1 MRIEMGGEF
10 DDKDDKSE
18 REITLGPVLLV
29 ATGCCVLALCG
40 LSFWIGLSVGR
51 HGSQAAL
58 PPASLSASSQQPAPP
73 PAENSLSK
81 PQAAGI
87 LPAAAPK
94 GPAMP
99 EAVQPFG
106 GAQSPANNALTS
118 YAPIAAST
126 PASAQTVEQP
136 QVKPALPP
144 SPTEPVPASRPST
157 SMVQAAAP
165 QAAGIMVQIAALSR
179 VDDARVL
186 VNALQQHGYTV
197 NARREPADG
206 LIHVR
211 VGPFATRSQA
221 DAMSH
226 KLEGDG
232 YNAEVQP

>member
-10 DDKDDKSE
+10 DVKDDKDE

-29 ATGCCVLALCG
+29 ATGCFVLALCG

-51 HGSQAAL
+51 HDSQVAV
-58 PPASLSASSQQPAPP
+58 PPASPPGSSQPALP

-94 GPAMP
+94 GPALP

-106 GAQSPANNALTS
+106 GAQSPADNALTS
-118 YAPIAAST
+118 YAPSAAST
-126 PASAQTVEQP
+126 PVSAQTAAQK

-144 SPTEPVPASRPST
+144 SATEPVPASQPST
-157 SMVQAAAP
+157 SMVQTPAP
-165 QAAGIMVQIAALSR
+165 PAAGVMVQIAALSR
-179 VDDARVL
+179 VDDARAL
-186 VNALQQHGYTV
+186 VNALQQRGYAV

-221 DAMSH
+221 DAISH
-226 KLEGDG
+226 QLEGDG

>member
-1 MRIEMGGEF
+1 MRIGMGGEF
-10 DDKDDKSE
+10 DLKDDKDE

-58 PPASLSASSQQPAPP
+58 PSASPPASSQAAPP

-81 PQAAGI
+81 PQAAGL

-94 GPAMP
+94 EPAMP
-99 EAVQPFG
+99 EAIKPFG
-106 GAQSPANNALTS
+106 GAQSSADNALTS

-126 PASAQTVEQP
+126 PASAQTVAQK

-144 SPTEPVPASRPST
+144 SPTEPVPASQPST
-157 SMVQAAAP
+157 SMVQTAAP
-165 QAAGIMVQIAALSR
+165 QAAGVMVQIAALSR
-179 VDDARVL
+179 VDDARAL
-186 VNALQQHGYTV
+186 VNALQQRGYAV

-226 KLEGDG
+226 QLEGDG